1 MFFASCCEVQNGR
14 LVLLQQNGVQRRTF
28 KAGAAQLDTDW
39 PCLNLCPDFFRRN
52 KLLVFIGF
60 KRIKLDLLYKEKRKG
75 NVFARQ
81 MVN

>member
-14 LVLLQQNGVQRRTF
+14 LVLLQQNGVQRTF
-28 KAGAAQLDTDW
+28 KASTAQLDTDW